1 MLYFKSEMLY
11 SKLEIRHTPLE
22 FREMIEIK
30 HGSDECD
37 EREDDHDTSYYLIN
51 NKDAVGIK
59 LSPHLVDE
67 PGKTEP
73 PEQGSEDDAEIA
85 HTHFD
90 RHIRH
95 HEGKLGKGGHE
106 EEDDERIAQ
115 RYQESRDGIVGK
127 GTLLVAALVHVL
139 GRIAPEAIDAEDEE
153 HHAAEN
159 LEDEL
164 VLRIV
169 HEIHHEAHTQAR
181 EKRIDDVAASC
192 TDTRYETIPSP
203 LVQGSLNTKDAH
215 RTHRSRGNHTDKN
228 SLEYKVKD
236 VKLYWKC

>member
-1 MLYFKSEMLY
+1 MVQ
-11 SKLEIRHTPLE
+11 
-22 FREMIEIK
+22 IEYCAEE
-30 HGSDECD
+30 GDD
-37 EREDDHDTSYYLIN
+37 REDDDHASYHLIN

-67 PGKTEP
+67 PGETEP

-139 GRIAPEAIDAEDEE
+139 GRIA
-153 HHAAEN
+153 
-159 LEDEL
+159 LECRCKL
-164 VLRIV
+164 HRHPLR
-169 HEIHHEAHTQAR
+169 
-181 EKRIDDVAASC
+181 
-192 TDTRYETIPSP
+192 
-203 LVQGSLNTKDAH
+203 
-215 RTHRSRGNHTDKN
+215 NHTIAPC
-228 SLEYKVKD
+228 SRFAEYKGCPPD
-236 VKLYWKC
+236 PSEPRQSHR

>member
-1 MLYFKSEMLY
+1 MVQ
-11 SKLEIRHTPLE
+11 
-22 FREMIEIK
+22 IENCAEE
-30 HGSDECD
+30 GDD
-37 EREDDHDTSYYLIN
+37 REDDDHAAYYLIN

-67 PGKTEP
+67 PGETEP

-139 GRIAPEAIDAEDEE
+139 GRIALEAIDTEDEE
-153 HHAAEN
+153 HYAAEN

>member
-1 MLYFKSEMLY
+1 MVQ
-11 SKLEIRHTPLE
+11 
-22 FREMIEIK
+22 IENCAEE
-30 HGSDECD
+30 GDD
-37 EREDDHDTSYYLIN
+37 REDDDHASYHLIN

-67 PGKTEP
+67 PGETEP

-139 GRIAPEAIDAEDEE
+139 GGIALEAIDAKHQQQD
-153 HHAAEN
+153 AAKY
-159 LEDEL
+159 LQIEL

-169 HEIHHEAHTQAR
+169 DEIHHKTHTQTR
-181 EKRIDDVAASC
+181 EQSVHDVATCRAQA
-192 TDTRYETIPSP
+192 RHETIPAA
-203 LVQGSLNTKDAH
+203 LVQSALNT
-215 RTHRSRGNHTDKN
+215 
-228 SLEYKVKD
+228 
-236 VKLYWKC
+236 

>member
-1 MLYFKSEMLY
+1 MVQ
-11 SKLEIRHTPLE
+11 
-22 FREMIEIK
+22 IEYCAEE
-30 HGSDECD
+30 GND
-37 EREDDHDTSYYLIN
+37 REDDDHASYHLIN

-67 PGKTEP
+67 PGETEP

-90 RHIRH
+90 RHIRY

-139 GRIAPEAIDAEDEE
+139 GRIAPEA
-153 HHAAEN
+153 
-159 LEDEL
+159 
-164 VLRIV
+164 
-169 HEIHHEAHTQAR
+169 
-181 EKRIDDVAASC
+181 
-192 TDTRYETIPSP
+192 
-203 LVQGSLNTKDAH
+203 
-215 RTHRSRGNHTDKN
+215 
-228 SLEYKVKD
+228 
-236 VKLYWKC
+236 

>member
-1 MLYFKSEMLY
+1 MVQ
-11 SKLEIRHTPLE
+11 
-22 FREMIEIK
+22 IEYCAEE
-30 HGSDECD
+30 GND
-37 EREDDHDTSYYLIN
+37 REDNDHASYHLIN

-67 PGKTEP
+67 PGETEP

-153 HHAAEN
+153 HYAAEN

-181 EKRIDDVAASC
+181 EKRIDDVAARC
-192 TDTRYETIPSP
+192 TYTRDETIPSP
-203 LVQGSLNTKDAH
+203 LVQGSLNTKDTY
-215 RTHRSRGNHTDKN
+215 RPHRSRGNHTDKN